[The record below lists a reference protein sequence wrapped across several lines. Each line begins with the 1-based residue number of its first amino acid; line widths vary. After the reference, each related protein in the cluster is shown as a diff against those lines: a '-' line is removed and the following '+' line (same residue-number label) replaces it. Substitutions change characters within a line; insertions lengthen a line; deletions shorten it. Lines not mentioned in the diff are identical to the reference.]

1 MHGFPGVDPG
11 FFNGGGWGGGRG
23 EVDDNN
29 WPSNYFKFSGA
40 APEVLSCPTFVPK
53 RGDLGKTK
61 AGWRHKVFAT
71 HAFLYF
77 FGPHIF
83 PFVFP
88 RIIFFRWAVLKG
100 GWLATQFT
108 PPRIRLRCLLL
119 LLRPIFINRNKI
131 CLINSGFAK

>member
-1 MHGFPGVDPG
+1 M
-11 FFNGGGWGGGRG
+11 GGGG

-88 RIIFFRWAVLKG
+88 RIILFRWAVLNG
-100 GWLATQFT
+100 GVPSHPIHS
-108 PPRIRLRCLLL
+108 PPGSASAA
-119 LLRPIFINRNKI
+119 F
-131 CLINSGFAK
+131 SSFSA